1 MGQVHGGS
9 LWPFSSDRVY
19 FLCHQL
25 REEDEEEERRY
36 GKLEERGAGMKS
48 LFRRIKCLGK

>member
-9 LWPFSSDRVY
+9 LRPFSSDRVY

-25 REEDEEEERRY
+25 REDDEEEERRY